1 MHEMAE
7 AGDWVAV
14 VGLEAERRGLIGGCF
29 AQESPF
35 QDTELAARRIGQILD
50 LDRRLIEI
58 GTAQKSEVGT
68 ALTKLKQGRN
78 AISAYAQ
85 CTR

>member
-29 AQESPF
+29 AQQSPF
-35 QDTELAARRIGQILD
+35 RDTELAARRIGQILD
-50 LDRRLIEI
+50 LDRRLLEI
-58 GTAQKSEVGT
+58 STAQKSEVGT
-68 ALTKLKQGRN
+68 ALNKLKQGRTAIN
-78 AISAYAQ
+78 AYEE